1 MNFATWYDCGLTFS
15 SGTRTCTCTLLAT
28 IDIHVY
34 TCTPEKES
42 SHPWAMGDT
51 HNRIRVHVEG
61 FHGLYIFYTF
71 RILHEYKISSRQ
83 HPTPNTQHAFLPLGS
98 HSSFCNRSK
107 NVPCITSTCT
117 STSRC
122 HFHSTF
128 GPWGFGGNIHVQS
141 VVEYIVRCRMSGLL
155 VDGLVKEVISDL
167 ATLRHASASKPIC

>member
-1 MNFATWYDCGLTFS
+1 MNFATIFS
-15 SGTRTCTCTLLAT
+15 SGTRTCTLLAT

-42 SHPWAMGDT
+42 SHPWAT
-51 HNRIRVHVEG
+51 H
-61 FHGLYIFYTF
+61 TT
-71 RILHEYKISSRQ
+71 EYKYTWRVFMDYTYFILFVFYMNTKSAQ
-83 HPTPNTQHAFLPLGS
+83 GNTQHAFLPLGS

-155 VDGLVKEVISDL
+155 VDGLVKEVIRGL

>member
-28 IDIHVY
+28 IDIHIY

-83 HPTPNTQHAFLPLGS
+83 HPTPNMRSFPWEAILHSAIVQRMCPALQVLVPQLRDAISIVPLVLGVS
-98 HSSFCNRSK
+98 
-107 NVPCITSTCT
+107 
-117 STSRC
+117 
-122 HFHSTF
+122 
-128 GPWGFGGNIHVQS
+128 
-141 VVEYIVRCRMSGLL
+141 
-155 VDGLVKEVISDL
+155 EVTYMYSQWWN
-167 ATLRHASASKPIC
+167 T